1 MRRAAVALA
10 AATLAGCAAFTPD
23 PFAVRV
29 SDMGYMVK
37 SDDTYR
43 VVPLET
49 EADRT
54 WFDGQLRAL
63 YDRRIDK
70 ARFVA
75 EGDAR
80 IPGYRPSWE
89 RLAALF
95 AR

>member
-1 MRRAAVALA
+1 VRTAILALA
-10 AATLAGCAAFTPD
+10 VTAVAGCAALTPD

-37 SDDTYR
+37 MDETYR
-43 VVPLET
+43 VIPLET
-49 EADRT
+49 EADRA

-80 IPGYRPSWE
+80 IPGHRPSWE